1 MWECIESFTFAFS
14 GSAGEGA
21 YKFPDTLR
29 EEVKTM
35 NGKAIIVMAL
45 SVAVLAM
52 APAASAKAT
61 PVFSGAIWND
71 GNLWGT
77 VLTPTDLPDSAP
89 DWSFDKLYNFA
100 DSGLS
105 GQRSVSEAAP
115 GDRDYNGGRW
125 MVFAV
130 TFTDLG
136 KAVHDPDGDGIVDFE
151 LTSDAMV
158 LEHRDLGHLE
168 ISDEP
173 VRRFVCPLVPAKN

>member
-1 MWECIESFTFAFS
+1 
-14 GSAGEGA
+14 
-21 YKFPDTLR
+21 
-29 EEVKTM
+29 M
-35 NGKAIIVMAL
+35 NGKAIIVAVL
-45 SVAVLAM
+45 SIAVLAM
-52 APAASAKAT
+52 APAASAKAM

-71 GNLWGT
+71 GALWGT

-89 DWSFDKLYNFA
+89 DWSFDTLYNF
-100 DSGLS
+100 DGSGLS

-136 KAVHDPDGDGIVDFE
+136 KTIHDADGDGIVNFE
-151 LTSDAMV
+151 LTGDAMV
-158 LEHRDLGHLE
+158 LEHMGLGHLE

-173 VRRFVCPLVPAKN
+173 VRRFVCPLVPAKS